1 MKDRFVCSFA
11 PWLLLALSLV
21 LEAHRVAAEPTGAK
35 VNLKILTWN
44 IQMLPTAFDRFS
56 ESLQRE
62 QKLRAP
68 WIIEYLNGQDYD
80 IVVLQEVIDPAITE
94 SLKQGI
100 KERYPY
106 IVAPESKM
114 RIAGASGGILFASK
128 IPLRYITHVVYKN
141 VAGIDALAEK
151 GCTLVEGE
159 KDGVRFQIA
168 GTHLQAGHQDMKDK
182 EYVELAD
189 GIIKPYRKEG
199 MPQFLIGDMNTKRGG
214 GFLPS
219 SRRPGTDKFQ
229 ILLKTTEM
237 QDFPIDDERPYT
249 CDSNNSWNPGK
260 KDPSKPD
267 HVLLNPRGTG
277 TTIMRQTIQRARKEH
292 EGKTIDLSDHYGV
305 VAEILLRR

>member
-35 VNLKILTWN
+35 ANLRILTWN

-114 RIAGASGGILFASK
+114 RIAGASSGILFASK
-128 IPLRYITHVVYKN
+128 IPLASLPLASLP
-141 VAGIDALAEK
+141 VASLPPLSDCRNTFAGRPSGHKRK
-151 GCTLVEGE
+151 GV
-159 KDGVRFQIA
+159 
-168 GTHLQAGHQDMKDK
+168 
-182 EYVELAD
+182 
-189 GIIKPYRKEG
+189 
-199 MPQFLIGDMNTKRGG
+199 
-214 GFLPS
+214 
-219 SRRPGTDKFQ
+219 PGTGRRDHQ
-229 ILLKTTEM
+229 ALQERGYAAVPDRRHEHEARNRQVPDTTE
-237 QDFPIDDERPYT
+237 D
-249 CDSNNSWNPGK
+249 
-260 KDPSKPD
+260 
-267 HVLLNPRGTG
+267 RGNAG
-277 TTIMRQTIQRARKEH
+277 FSHR
-292 EGKTIDLSDHYGV
+292 
-305 VAEILLRR
+305 